1 MRAVAPGE
9 HERFHQT
16 VSLAVLRL
24 LRRRRCCSCDEHI
37 VNLTLRNIHLKQGGP
52 WLCDDVVSLPAVP
65 CSALL
70 FAFPQEGNKIV
81 LATRAFQLSVWGPII
96 AELS

>member
-1 MRAVAPGE
+1 MIVFAQDEPQYADPFTLSAVSTAGCE
-9 HERFHQT
+9 
-16 VSLAVLRL
+16 RL
-24 LRRRRCCSCDEHI
+24 LSPGCGWLTATALCRSCDEHI

-70 FAFPQEGNKIV
+70 FAFSARLQ
-81 LATRAFQLSVWGPII
+81 R
-96 AELS
+96 